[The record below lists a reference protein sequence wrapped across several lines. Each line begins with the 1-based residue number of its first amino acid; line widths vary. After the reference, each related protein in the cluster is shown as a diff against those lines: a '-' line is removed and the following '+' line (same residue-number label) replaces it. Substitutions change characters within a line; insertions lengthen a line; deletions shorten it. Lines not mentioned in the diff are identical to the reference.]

1 MLITLRQPRYVKW
14 QCYANTNI
22 HETKACDIPDEIV
35 KFETAIV
42 PQIGEILCF
51 KSSSKKY
58 RVQSVIR
65 EIRDF
70 SEKFTVIA
78 EPEVLWV
85 DYYDYMKKYTHYCDK
100 MKSDAD
106 PTKDISR
113 IDEPVILP
121 DNWDEWVRRAN
132 ALTEYYITKTD
143 KWHLFKKNG
152 TLPIN
157 IISSHNYDVV
167 QDIYNKLLNGYYTSD
182 EHLYQEIHQMFENQC
197 IINTNERND
206 ET

>member
-1 MLITLRQPRYVKW
+1 MLLKSTLITLRQPRLVKW

-22 HETKACDIPDEIV
+22 HETQACDIPDDV
-35 KFETAIV
+35 MQFETSIV

-51 KSSSKKY
+51 KSSDKEY

-85 DYYDYMKKYTHYCDK
+85 DYYDYKKAY
-100 MKSDAD
+100 
-106 PTKDISR
+106 KDN
-113 IDEPVILP
+113 PVVLP
-121 DNWDEWVRRAN
+121 NDWDEWVRRAN
-132 ALTEYYITKTD
+132 VLTEYYITKTD
-143 KWHLFKKNG
+143 KWRLFKKNG

-157 IISSHNYDVV
+157 IISSHNHDMV
-167 QDIYNKLLNGYYTSD
+167 QDVYNKLLNGYYTSD
-182 EHLYQEIHQMFENQC
+182 EHLYEEIHQMFGKQC
-197 IINTNERND
+197 IINPMEGTD
-206 ET
+206 AV